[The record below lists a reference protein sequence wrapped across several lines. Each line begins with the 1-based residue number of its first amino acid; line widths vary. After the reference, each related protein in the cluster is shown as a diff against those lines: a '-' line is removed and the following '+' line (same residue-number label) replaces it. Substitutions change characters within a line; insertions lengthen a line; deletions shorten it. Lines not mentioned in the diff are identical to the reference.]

1 MRSIFTTFV
10 FVFFFI
16 PSVNACDICG
26 CGNNGNYIGILP
38 EFQKYIIGVR
48 YRHNALRSHLGA
60 DGQSTYLTNNEK
72 YTSYELWGSIRLSKK
87 MNLLFAVPY
96 HYNQQFGE
104 TVKQSIQ
111 GIGDINLVN
120 YYTLFQSNQLIKQN
134 KVFLQSGR
142 VAMGV
147 KLPTGKFDM
156 ANANSSSQLFTNGT
170 GTLDFI
176 FGVVYE
182 ARLQNT
188 GVNISAN
195 YKLNTVNSSGY
206 QYGNKFQNSAQ
217 MYQKFFVGKDFSIA
231 PNIGVQFERN
241 SKDQNSGNQVD
252 VSGGNLITLNYGAEL
267 KFKKILVGAN
277 MQSPISQNIAH
288 HQIETNDRWMM
299 HLSYAF

>member
-1 MRSIFTTFV
+1 MRSIFTILV

-60 DGQSTYLTNNEK
+60 NGQSTYLTNNEK

-96 HYNQQFGE
+96 NYNQQFGE
-104 TVKQSIQ
+104 TVTQSIQ

-120 YYTLFQSNQLIKQN
+120 YYTLFQSNQLTKQN

-142 VAMGV
+142 AAMGV

-156 ANANSSSQLFTNGT
+156 ATANSSSQLFTNGT

-176 FGVVYE
+176 FGAVYE

-206 QYGNKFQNSAQ
+206 QYGNKFQYSAQ
-217 MYQKFFVGKDFSIA
+217 MYQKLFVSKDFSVA

-241 SKDQNSGNQVD
+241 SKDHNLGNEVD
-252 VSGGNLITLNYGAEL
+252 VSGGDLTTLNYGAEL

-277 MQSPISQNIAH
+277 LQSPISQNIAH
-288 HQIETNDRWMM
+288 HQIEANDRWMM